1 MLPGELY
8 LANFPFGGGPGMKL
22 RPVLVLSGPV
32 GAIPEVLVAYV
43 SSVLPTPLLPSDII
57 IDPTSPVHAT
67 TNLKTVSV
75 LRLHKLATI
84 HRRSVVRYLGR
95 VSPAT
100 SAEIASRLRTL
111 LGL

>member
-1 MLPGELY
+1 
-8 LANFPFGGGPGMKL
+8 MKI
-22 RPVLVLSGPV
+22 RPVLVLTGPI
-32 GAIPEVLVAYV
+32 GAVPEVLVAYV
-43 SSVLPTPLLPSDII
+43 SSVVPPALLPSDLV
-57 IDPTSPVHAT
+57 IDPASPAHAV

-84 HRRSVVRYLGR
+84 HRRSVVRYLGK

-100 SAEIASRLRTL
+100 AADIALKLRSL